1 MKSSFALPS
10 GKLASWAD
18 EDDDDNM
25 IHDPIESD
33 IRQDDSREENNEEVK
48 VYPQTRRE
56 SRTYQSTE
64 IPRDPPYKIRVANLP
79 SDVREDDLVDLF
91 GTKARFH
98 VPMPRKNGSGRGR
111 VAFVEFENREDAV
124 KALDFKHHEMRRNC
138 LEISVAEE
146 RYNSGGRGRGRG
158 RRQQSAGR
166 VNTSSYRGD
175 RDSDRRELLQDI
187 PKGRP
192 KLHILPRS
200 IEKDS
205 TGERTTANKNIF
217 GDAKARDEIAF
228 QARQQSQQQSQ
239 AAESST
245 YKIQKRLNAK
255 IDETQTETDSEIVSK
270 LDDTTLDGARPQR
283 SQSRNNEGRGRGGRG
298 RGSGRQKTEV
308 GDRDRDRDH
317 DRRGRGRGRG
327 RHSSTESGRVYRP
340 RRASEA
346 SQSEDVVL
354 PTPTVPVF
362 VSKNKEQKKS
372 LKATHSNKGKQKT
385 GINEKNIFNLLG
397 ASDSDAV

>member
-1 MKSSFALPS
+1 M
-10 GKLASWAD
+10 
-18 EDDDDNM
+18 
-25 IHDPIESD
+25 
-33 IRQDDSREENNEEVK
+33 
-48 VYPQTRRE
+48 
-56 SRTYQSTE
+56 
-64 IPRDPPYKIRVANLP
+64 
-79 SDVREDDLVDLF
+79 
-91 GTKARFH
+91 
-98 VPMPRKNGSGRGR
+98 
-111 VAFVEFENREDAV
+111 
-124 KALDFKHHEMRRNC
+124 
-138 LEISVAEE
+138 
-146 RYNSGGRGRGRG
+146 
-158 RRQQSAGR
+158 
-166 VNTSSYRGD
+166 
-175 RDSDRRELLQDI
+175 
-187 PKGRP
+187 
-192 KLHILPRS
+192 
-200 IEKDS
+200 
-205 TGERTTANKNIF
+205 
-217 GDAKARDEIAF
+217 
-228 QARQQSQQQSQ
+228 
-239 AAESST
+239 
-245 YKIQKRLNAK
+245 NAK

-308 GDRDRDRDH
+308 GDRDRDRDRDRDH